1 MFQAIKLL
9 KRAPL
14 SSLFG
19 FVVILAYL
27 LVALTAPIIS
37 PFGES
42 EVVGAEYE
50 PWGGQFLL
58 GTDALGRDMVSR
70 LIYGARNTVGVAIV
84 TTILTFLLGGISGLL
99 AATLGGWVD
108 QVLSR
113 IIDILM
119 SIPPLI
125 FALLIL
131 AILGASIT
139 TLILTIAVLYCTR
152 VYRIARAAAV
162 NIVVTDYFEVAKL
175 RGEGIWWIILHEIL
189 PNSATPLLV
198 EFGLRFCFVFLF
210 ISSLSFLGLGIQPP
224 AADWGSMVRENASL
238 ITFGDI
244 TPILPAG
251 AITLLTVAINLVIDW
266 ISAVRLKN
274 FRIT

>member
-1 MFQAIKLL
+1 MFQTIKLL

-14 SSLFG
+14 PPLFG
-19 FVVILAYL
+19 LVVILAYL
-27 LVALTAPIIS
+27 LVALSAPIIS

-42 EVVGAEYE
+42 EIVGSEYE
-50 PWGGQFLL
+50 PWGNQFLL
-58 GTDALGRDMVSR
+58 GTDALGRDMASR
-70 LIYGARNTVGVAIV
+70 LIYGARNSVGIAIV
-84 TTILTFLLGGISGLL
+84 TTTLTFLLGAIIGLL
-99 AATLGGWVD
+99 AGALGGWVD
-108 QVLSR
+108 QILSR

-131 AILGASIT
+131 AILGTSIT

-152 VYRIARAAAV
+152 VYRIARAVAA
-162 NIVVTDYFEVAKL
+162 NIVVMDYCEVAKL

-189 PNSATPLLV
+189 PNSTAPLVV

-251 AITLLTVAINLVIDW
+251 AIALLAVAINLVIDW
-266 ISAVRLKN
+266 ISAVRSTKN
-274 FRIT
+274 RIA

>member
-1 MFQAIKLL
+1 MSA
-9 KRAPL
+9 
-14 SSLFG
+14 LFG
-19 FVVILAYL
+19 LVVILAYV
-27 LVALTAPIIS
+27 LVALSAPIIS

-42 EVVGAEYE
+42 EIVGAEYE
-50 PWGGQFLL
+50 PWGVQFLL
-58 GTDALGRDMVSR
+58 GTDALGRDIASR
-70 LIYGARNTVGVAIV
+70 LIYGARNSVGIAFV
-84 TTILTFLLGGISGLL
+84 TTTLTFLLGGITGLL

-108 QVLSR
+108 QILSR

-131 AILGASIT
+131 SIFGASII

-152 VYRIARAAAV
+152 VYRIARAVAV
-162 NIVVTDYFEVAKL
+162 NIVVMDYVEVAKL

-189 PNSATPLLV
+189 PNSAAPLLV

-251 AITLLTVAINLVIDW
+251 AIALLTVAINLVIDW
-266 ISAVRLKN
+266 ILHEPSVLKE
-274 FRIT
+274 